1 MSNPSQ
7 IKQTLVA
14 AFAAVLM
21 STVAVG
27 AAVGPS
33 QAVAS
38 PVGVSTHA

>member
-1 MSNPSQ
+1 MLNQSQ

-27 AAVGPS
+27 TAVGPA

-38 PVGVSTHA
+38 PIAHTLNA